1 MQWSTLLPAL
11 VCCGV
16 CTVLPDLVYCS
27 GLYCRL
33 WYTVLTVLVYCGVL
47 YTCGTGTLWCTVYL
61 WYWFTVMYC
70 IVYILVVLVYCV
82 VCTVYWR

>member
-1 MQWSTLLPAL
+1 MQWSTVLPAL

-16 CTVLPDLVYCS
+16 CTVIPDLVYCG

-47 YTCGTGTLWCTVYL
+47 YTCGTG
-61 WYWFTVMYC
+61 
-70 IVYILVVLVYCV
+70 ILCLLAVPVLCS
-82 VCTVYWR
+82 VCCPNCADMHGCMG